1 MFSNHCYVPYN
12 AFSGHYRFTIKVAL
26 TLTFIFSLHIVL
38 LPQGDVYAKT
48 ESKNDGAS
56 KTRKVE
62 KPQDQA
68 FVIMKQQINAY
79 RERLQESERAL
90 EEFQEKH
97 GIISLEPQ
105 INHLLNQRQELDST
119 LNQAENQRMG
129 FKEKLTWVQ
138 GEISKIPKEVPLS
151 STISEQG
158 IIGSAR
164 NKILGLQLKEQ
175 QLLTKYTE
183 QSPHIRAVRQEME
196 LIANFIKDQEDK
208 QAGSVTSGKNP
219 LYAQM
224 EMELFRTQAAL
235 VSAEAQSAV
244 IEQQIIKVDSELER
258 LRRLRPGLDGLKRQL
273 KSDEEN
279 YLSYLTKVGTTPP
292 QDYRIQVGDQ
302 LDIKFFFNPELN
314 ESIPVRPDGR
324 IALQLVG
331 EISVVGHTVEEIRA
345 ILIKNYSGQL
355 KNPEIAV
362 LLRTSHVL
370 AGDGGSQGGMTNVG
384 TGNLGGGNGN

>member
-1 MFSNHCYVPYN
+1 MFFRNCHLICRLCSDHC
-12 AFSGHYRFTIKVAL
+12 RFAMKVAL
-26 TLTFIFSLHIVL
+26 TCILIFSLHIVL
-38 LPQGDVYAKT
+38 LPQADLYAKT
-48 ESKNDGAS
+48 ESKGKGAL
-56 KTRKVE
+56 KTKKIE
-62 KPQDQA
+62 KPKDQA
-68 FVIMKQQINAY
+68 FLIMQQQLNAY
-79 RERLQESERAL
+79 RERLHESERAL

-97 GIISLEPQ
+97 GIVSLEPQ
-105 INHLLNQRQELDST
+105 INHLLQQRQALDAS

-138 GEISKIPKEVPLS
+138 GEISKVPKEVPLS
-151 STISEQG
+151 STVSEQG

-164 NKILGLQLKEQ
+164 NNLLGLQLKEQ
-175 QLLTKYTE
+175 QLLSKYTE
-183 QSPHIRAVRQEME
+183 ESPHIKAVRQEME
-196 LIANFIKDQEDK
+196 LITRFIKDQEDK
-208 QAGSVTSGKNP
+208 QAGSVTRGKNP
-219 LYAQM
+219 LYREM
-224 EMELFRTQAAL
+224 EMELFSTQAAL

-244 IEQQIIKVDSELER
+244 IEQQIIKTDSELER

-273 KSDEEN
+273 KADESN

-292 QDYRIQVGDQ
+292 QDYKVQVGDQ

-331 EISVVGHTVEEIRA
+331 ELSVVGHTVEEIRA

-370 AGDGGSQGGMTNVG
+370 AGEGGSQGGMPNVG
-384 TGNLGGGNGN
+384 AGNAN

>member
-1 MFSNHCYVPYN
+1 MFSTYCFLPYSV
-12 AFSGHYRFTIKVAL
+12 FTGYCRFTRKAAL
-26 TLTFIFSLHIVL
+26 ALFLIFSLHL
-38 LPQGDVYAKT
+38 GFFPQTDVYAKT
-48 ESKNDGAS
+48 KSKGA
-56 KTRKVE
+56 KTMKASKVE
-62 KPQDQA
+62 KPKDQA
-68 FVIMKQQINAY
+68 FLIMQQQLNAY

-90 EEFQEKH
+90 EEFQEEH
-97 GIISLEPQ
+97 GIVSLEPQ
-105 INHLLNQRQELDST
+105 ITNLLQQRQALDAT
-119 LNQAENQRMG
+119 LGKAENQRMG

-138 GEISKIPKEVPLS
+138 GEISKVPKEVPLS
-151 STISEQG
+151 STVSELG
-158 IIGSAR
+158 IIGSAK
-164 NKILGLQLKEQ
+164 NNLLGLQLKEQ
-175 QLLTKYTE
+175 QLLSKYTE
-183 QSPHIRAVRQEME
+183 ESPHIKAVRQEME

-219 LYAQM
+219 LYAEM
-224 EMELFRTQAAL
+224 EMALFSTQAAL

-273 KSDEEN
+273 KADESN

-292 QDYRIQVGDQ
+292 QDYKVQVGDQ

-331 EISVVGHTVEEIRA
+331 ELSVVGHTVEEIRA

-370 AGDGGSQGGMTNVG
+370 AGESGSQGGMSTVG
-384 TGNLGGGNGN
+384 AGNAN

>member
-1 MFSNHCYVPYN
+1 MFSNHCCLSYK
-12 AFSGHYRFTIKVAL
+12 AFSGHCKFTIKGAL
-26 TLTFIFSLHIVL
+26 TLTFICSLHIAL
-38 LPQGDVYAKT
+38 LPQADVYAKT
-48 ESKNDGAS
+48 ESKSDGAIQTS
-56 KTRKVE
+56 KVE
-62 KPQDQA
+62 KPKDEA
-68 FVIMKQQINAY
+68 FLIMKQQLNAY

-97 GIISLEPQ
+97 GIVSLEPQ
-105 INHLLNQRQELDST
+105 INQLLNQRQGLDST

-138 GEISKIPKEVPLS
+138 GEISKVPKEVPIS
-151 STISEQG
+151 STVSEQG
-158 IIGSAR
+158 IIGSAK
-164 NKILGLQLKEQ
+164 NNLLKLQLKEQ
-175 QLLTKYTE
+175 QLLSKYTE
-183 QSPHIRAVRQEME
+183 QSPHIKAVRQEME
-196 LIANFIKDQEDK
+196 LITNFIKDQEDK
-208 QAGSVTSGKNP
+208 QAGSVTRGKNP

-224 EMELFRTQAAL
+224 EMELFSTQAAL

-279 YLSYLTKVGTTPP
+279 YLNYLTKVGTTPP
-292 QDYRIQVGDQ
+292 QDYKVQVGDQ

-314 ESIPVRPDGR
+314 EAIPVRPDGR

-331 EISVVGHTVEEIRA
+331 ELSVVGHTVEEIRG